1 MKQLEIQIPT
11 QVKINKLD
19 QTLIFSNIS
28 NESNLKISKL
38 ININIKDNLLILIPR
53 NEHSKIINKKLL
65 GLYKKLIQNLIK
77 GLSQNFK
84 IVLNLNGI
92 GFKANLINQELVFK
106 LGFSHPVILKIPTTI
121 KVQIFKSTQ
130 IVLSGHNLNEVTQF
144 AHNIK
149 KFKKPDSYKGKGI
162 LLTYEKPVSIKEGKR
177 NKR

>member
-106 LGFSHPVILKIPTTI
+106 LGFSHPVILKIYI
-121 KVQIFKSTQ
+121 KI
-130 IVLSGHNLNEVTQF
+130 
-144 AHNIK
+144 
-149 KFKKPDSYKGKGI
+149 D
-162 LLTYEKPVSIKEGKR
+162 
-177 NKR
+177 